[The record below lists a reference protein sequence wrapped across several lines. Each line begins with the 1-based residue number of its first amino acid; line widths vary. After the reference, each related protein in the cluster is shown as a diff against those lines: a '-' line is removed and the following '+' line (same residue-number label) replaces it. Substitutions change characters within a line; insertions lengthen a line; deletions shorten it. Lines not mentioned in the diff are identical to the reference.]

1 MGRRLLLGKAN
12 LRGGGSP
19 CLAQVHR
26 AIIARSRLAMEFP
39 QAESLGIAKRLGT
52 CPAAQVREAYLQA
65 FQRPAV
71 ETLARTGGRWGP
83 PAYGLTLTRD

>member
-1 MGRRLLLGKAN
+1 
-12 LRGGGSP
+12 
-19 CLAQVHR
+19 
-26 AIIARSRLAMEFP
+26 MEFP

-83 PAYGLTLTRD
+83 PAYGLTL